1 MVKGE
6 LLFKIT
12 NIKLTNRRSVFVIP
26 CDIYIVRVRE
36 KNCVPKLSSVILF
49 ATGIMYYFSHR
60 HFLCHRDH
68 RSQKKLRFLS
78 QTQQKLLNAFFTFL
92 ITSAL
97 CQKMPETPKTVT
109 GNKKN
114 TDIKYKPIE

>member
-78 QTQQKLLNAFFTFL
+78 QTQQKLLNAFFTFFN
-92 ITSAL
+92 
-97 CQKMPETPKTVT
+97 
-109 GNKKN
+109 NKRTLSKN
-114 TDIKYKPIE
+114 ARNTKNCHGE